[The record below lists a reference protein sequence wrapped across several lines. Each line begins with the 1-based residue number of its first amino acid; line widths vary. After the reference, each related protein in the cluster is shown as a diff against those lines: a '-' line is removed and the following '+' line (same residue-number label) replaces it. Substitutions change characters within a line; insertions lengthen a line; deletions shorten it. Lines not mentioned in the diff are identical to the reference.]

1 MINKRN
7 DSQKLELQEEKRKR
21 YKKEMSKCLKK
32 VLGTLT
38 IYSLIVTSPMPKGG
52 LSIIKRQKIRA
63 EVENNDIDKL
73 RTMVM
78 EYTPEKLQNELTTFW
93 TYNIDGLKTEEIY
106 SILKNARYYSQGK
119 MENKEVY
126 EMALN
131 YLGYGLERKKATLS
145 LYLIQN
151 FIKVDNILKL
161 ALLEPEK
168 LSLELTEK
176 YGESFFLKL
185 QIWVDSINKHS
196 KQIDIFAD
204 ENNLYDVYPAND
216 IEKVLLKP
224 YSYEEYSSFFNEEE
238 DVHYEYYCRLDDR
251 KQNEYL
257 ISVYDKYFSG
267 QSFVIPDVEN
277 PYESVEEKIKEDGKN
292 KIIAMLQ
299 KRHVFDG
306 SFNIKDENNDY
317 RNYDTLTLDLLS
329 MLDSEAVTFKE
340 NETYEEYFAKLEK
353 SFPTLDVYRFNS
365 LLIDMD
371 GKYNYDIYKLF
382 MPLYLEKLSKK
393 EKITE
398 DDIIKYTEIYTIFY
412 RESRWQIYDEFEKVV
427 SCYLNPLK
435 ANFDNELRNILRA
448 KNEEDLITKIDN
460 ISNYK
465 LKLVQ
470 KNYGKKR
477 EGYEIR

>member
-1 MINKRN
+1 
-7 DSQKLELQEEKRKR
+7 
-21 YKKEMSKCLKK
+21 
-32 VLGTLT
+32 
-38 IYSLIVTSPMPKGG
+38 
-52 LSIIKRQKIRA
+52 
-63 EVENNDIDKL
+63 
-73 RTMVM
+73 
-78 EYTPEKLQNELTTFW
+78 
-93 TYNIDGLKTEEIY
+93 
-106 SILKNARYYSQGK
+106 
-119 MENKEVY
+119 
-126 EMALN
+126 
-131 YLGYGLERKKATLS
+131 
-145 LYLIQN
+145 
-151 FIKVDNILKL
+151 
-161 ALLEPEK
+161 
-168 LSLELTEK
+168 
-176 YGESFFLKL
+176 
-185 QIWVDSINKHS
+185 
-196 KQIDIFAD
+196 
-204 ENNLYDVYPAND
+204 
-216 IEKVLLKP
+216 
-224 YSYEEYSSFFNEEE
+224 
-238 DVHYEYYCRLDDR
+238 
-251 KQNEYL
+251 
-257 ISVYDKYFSG
+257 
-267 QSFVIPDVEN
+267 
-277 PYESVEEKIKEDGKN
+277 
-292 KIIAMLQ
+292 MLQ
-299 KRHVFDG
+299 KRQVFDG

-317 RNYDTLTLDLLS
+317 RNYATLTLDLLS
-329 MLDSEAVTFKE
+329 MLDNEAVTFKE

>member
-78 EYTPEKLQNELTTFW
+78 EYTPE
-93 TYNIDGLKTEEIY
+93 
-106 SILKNARYYSQGK
+106 
-119 MENKEVY
+119 
-126 EMALN
+126 
-131 YLGYGLERKKATLS
+131 
-145 LYLIQN
+145 
-151 FIKVDNILKL
+151 
-161 ALLEPEK
+161 
-168 LSLELTEK
+168 
-176 YGESFFLKL
+176 KL

-267 QSFVIPDVEN
+267 QSFVIPDVKN
-277 PYESVEEKIKEDGKN
+277 PYESVEEKIKEEGKN

-299 KRHVFDG
+299 KRQVFDG

-470 KNYGKKR
+470 KNYVKKR